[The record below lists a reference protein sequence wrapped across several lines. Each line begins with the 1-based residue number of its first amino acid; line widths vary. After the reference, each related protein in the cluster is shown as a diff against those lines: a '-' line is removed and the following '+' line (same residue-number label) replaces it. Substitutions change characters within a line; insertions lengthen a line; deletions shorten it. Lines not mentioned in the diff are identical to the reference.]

1 MNKIS
6 VHAFGSL
13 LQFPHPGMGELLV
26 RAGIILVV
34 ALTCSKM
41 AQAESHG
48 AATGQD
54 LPSAEM
60 LEFLGD
66 LDPVDEE
73 TWQLLEHHALKD
85 VAQKNEVNSE

>member
-1 MNKIS
+1 MCS
-6 VHAFGSL
+6 RAWL

-26 RAGIILVV
+26 RTGISLILTLCSAGIV
-34 ALTCSKM
+34 A
-41 AQAESHG
+41 AQP
-48 AATGQD
+48 TTTDDD

-66 LDPVDEE
+66 LEPVDEA

-85 VAQKNEVNSE
+85 VAANKEVPSE